1 MSAIWEVL
9 TFQGSYGRVDVTDIV
24 LGILLWIMVLA
35 ILVLVGGC
43 VSWLIYTIY
52 RVIAYDYEMETLRA
66 EITDK
71 EYEPES
77 TALRYNAALKMA
89 TPVTKDAKYNVSF
102 VTENGLTDTI
112 DDEELYG
119 WASEGSKFKVTM
131 KIGRNRNGEIKYWRT
146 THYSFH

>member
-24 LGILLWIMVLA
+24 LGILLWIMILA

-89 TPVTKDAKYNVSF
+89 APVTKDAKYNVSF
-102 VTENGLTDTI
+102 VTANGLTDTI

-119 WASEGSKFKVTM
+119 WADEGSEFEVTM